1 MKGQDPIAPAAILVV
16 EDDPDLRRNITAL
29 LRLRGHSVVAAV
41 DNGPDAI
48 EAVRRGPDLILMDV
62 RLRGSMDGITTAEA
76 IRRRW
81 DGPLIYLTA
90 YSDRE
95 TVSRAGMAEPAG
107 YLVKPFDDAGLDAA
121 IRIALANHHR
131 ARARQ
136 RWVSALIEQLAG
148 ADEAMCAIDETG
160 RVRLVNTAAEALFAR
175 ARRDLIGERLA
186 DILDPD
192 WSDDLLAAVDRV
204 VHGESSVSVPLDG
217 HRAVIAPIGRAR
229 RQPPGVLITLR
240 PDTDDPTNPL
250 ICVCSWCRRIR
261 DPAARWT
268 RFEEYFAA
276 AMDAQFTHSICPDCT
291 EGLLGESGDGL
302 LD

>member
-1 MKGQDPIAPAAILVV
+1 MKGLDPITPAAILVV

-48 EAVRRGPDLILMDV
+48 DAVRRGPDLILMDV
-62 RLRGSMDGITTAEA
+62 RLRGSMDGIATAEA
-76 IRRRW
+76 IRRSW

-121 IRIALANHHR
+121 IRIALANHQR

-136 RWVSALIEQLAG
+136 RWVTALIEQLAG
-148 ADEAMCAIDETG
+148 ADEAMCAVDETG
-160 RVRLVNTAAEALFAR
+160 RIRLVNAAAEALFGRSRR
-175 ARRDLIGERLA
+175 ALVGEHLA
-186 DILDPD
+186 HALAPG
-192 WSDDLLAAVDRV
+192 WSTPLEDAIDRV
-204 VHGESSVSVPLDG
+204 VRGEASVGVEVDG
-217 HRAVIAPIGRAR
+217 HRAIIAPIGRPSR
-229 RQPPGVLITLR
+229 EPYGVLITVR
-240 PDTDDPTNPL
+240 RDTGDPQNPL